1 MPTLHWLDR
10 DRTIKQASQAPYPLF
25 ELDLVRFNN
34 GKILVVEHKGSK
46 FAFGNDSDD
55 KELIGK
61 VWAEKSGN
69 LFLMAWKVDN
79 YGRDIVKQI
88 TEVLKNDGK

>member
-46 FAFGNDSDD
+46 FAFGNDSDE

-61 VWAEKSGN
+61 VWAEKSRN
-69 LFLMAWKVDN
+69 LFLMTWKKDDLGQYISQQIN
-79 YGRDIVKQI
+79 KVK
-88 TEVLKNDGK
+88 

>member
-10 DRTIKQASQAPYPLF
+10 DRTIKQTSQAPYPLF

-34 GKILVVEHKGSK
+34 GKILFVEHKGSK

-55 KELIGK
+55 KELIGN
-61 VWAEKSGN
+61 VWAEKSRN
-69 LFLMAWKVDN
+69 LFLMAWKKDDLGQN
-79 YGRDIVKQI
+79 ISQQINKVK
-88 TEVLKNDGK
+88 

>member
-46 FAFGNDSDD
+46 FAFGNDSDE
-55 KELIGK
+55 KELIGN

-69 LFLMAWKVDN
+69 LFLMAWKKDS
-79 YGRDIVKQI
+79 
-88 TEVLKNDGK
+88 DGKNVNQQINQLF

>member
-46 FAFGNDSDD
+46 FAFGNDSDE

-61 VWAEKSGN
+61 VWAEKSRN
-69 LFLMAWKVDN
+69 LFLMTWKKDVK
-79 YGRDIVKQI
+79 GRDVSQQI
-88 TEVLKNDGK
+88 KGVINV